1 MGANSFNLRLRKYSL
16 GLATGI
22 WGLGMDF
29 AEWRRVAGTDL
40 LPGRNPNEASRRDGA
55 NLDKSDPLYDL
66 LFVEF
71 DDQGRPFVPTAVD
84 DAMAHV
90 EAVAAEADP
99 IVLVFVHGW
108 KHSARDSDDNVRSF
122 RRLLHAHAHAEFL
135 VPRREGC
142 RRRVVGLYVGW
153 RGLTWHW
160 LNIVQNLTFWGR
172 KEGAL
177 RVALDSV
184 RELFARLRKF
194 RLSGA
199 RPEGSGPRLVIA
211 GHSFGGLIVFSAV
224 AEYLIESVA
233 VPKDVLD
240 PVAPFG
246 DLTILVNPAFEA
258 ARYHPLHS
266 ILANRRFSS
275 QQQVPVFISVTAEN
289 DWATGLAFPAGRMI
303 GWNGST
309 KGPRQRATN
318 VKTMGHVPWMRTHEL
333 SAPGLPAGQARHKL
347 IETIPLTDEER
358 RAVRTREDAAFRAR
372 VDTEVGADGLLLPGW
387 SRTYSS
393 GAVLRQ
399 VQPKPEPREA
409 GIAPNCP
416 FWVVRAK
423 KEVVDGHNGIFRT
436 VFLDFLRQVL
446 DDVVRTPT
454 APR

>member
-1 MGANSFNLRLRKYSL
+1 
-16 GLATGI
+16 
-22 WGLGMDF
+22 MDF
-29 AEWRRVAGTDL
+29 AEWGRLASADL
-40 LPGRNPNEASRRDGA
+40 VPGLNPNEASRRPGA
-55 NLDKSDPLYDL
+55 TLDQSDPLYDL

-84 DAMAHV
+84 DAMAHLA
-90 EAVAAEADP
+90 AVAAEADP
-99 IVLVFVHGW
+99 LIVVFVHGW
-108 KHSARDSDDNVRSF
+108 KHGARDSDDNVKSF
-122 RRLLHAHAHAEFL
+122 RRLLHAHAHAELL
-135 VPRREGC
+135 VPGQNGR

-160 LNIVQNLTFWGR
+160 LNILQNVTFWGR

-194 RLSGA
+194 RLSEA
-199 RPEGSGPRLVIA
+199 RPDGSGPRLVIA

-266 ILANRRFSS
+266 ILANRRFST
-275 QQQVPVFISVTAEN
+275 QQQVPVFMSVTAEN
-289 DWATGLAFPAGRMI
+289 DWATGIAFPAGRMI
-303 GWNGST
+303 GWNGAT
-309 KGPRQRATN
+309 KGPRECSTN
-318 VKTMGHVPWMRTHEL
+318 FKTMGHVPWMRTHEL
-333 SAPGLPAGQARHKL
+333 SAPGLRAGQARHKL
-347 IETIPLTDEER
+347 IETTQLTDEER
-358 RAVRTREDAAFRAR
+358 LAVRTREDAAFRAF
-372 VDTEVGADGLLLPGW
+372 VATEVDENGLLKAGW
-387 SRTYSS
+387 SRAYSS
-393 GAVLRQ
+393 GALLRQ
-399 VQPKPEPREA
+399 VQPKPAPGEA

-416 FWVVRAK
+416 FWVVRAT

-446 DDVVRTPT
+446 DDVVRAPT
-454 APR
+454 TKPPE

>member
-1 MGANSFNLRLRKYSL
+1 
-16 GLATGI
+16 
-22 WGLGMDF
+22 MDF
-29 AEWRRVAGTDL
+29 AEWRRLAGTDL

-55 NLDKSDPLYDL
+55 NFDKSDPLYDL

-84 DAMAHV
+84 DAMAHL
-90 EAVAAEADP
+90 EAVAAGADP
-99 IVLVFVHGW
+99 IIVVFVHGW

-135 VPRREGC
+135 VPRQEGC

-160 LNIVQNLTFWGR
+160 LNVVQNLTFWGR

-184 RELFARLRKF
+184 RELFARLRNY
-194 RLSGA
+194 RLSEA

-211 GHSFGGLIVFSAV
+211 GH
-224 AEYLIESVA
+224 
-233 VPKDVLD
+233 
-240 PVAPFG
+240 
-246 DLTILVNPAFEA
+246 
-258 ARYHPLHS
+258 
-266 ILANRRFSS
+266 
-275 QQQVPVFISVTAEN
+275 
-289 DWATGLAFPAGRMI
+289 
-303 GWNGST
+303 
-309 KGPRQRATN
+309 
-318 VKTMGHVPWMRTHEL
+318 
-333 SAPGLPAGQARHKL
+333 
-347 IETIPLTDEER
+347 
-358 RAVRTREDAAFRAR
+358 R
-372 VDTEVGADGLLLPGW
+372 VETEVDADGLLLAGW

-399 VQPKPEPREA
+399 VQPKPEPHEA

-454 APR
+454 AIPQEHL